1 VNAAHNVLVT
11 CYVVRQIKEYSSR
24 GDLLRELVLPDDVI
38 NPWHA
43 IQTRSGQFIVCHGKV
58 DDPVHR
64 VCMMSDDGRHI
75 VHTHGGQRGSDTG
88 QYHVPRHLAVDD
100 NEFVFVADLNNCRV
114 TLLSPTLKYVREV
127 VLRDQL
133 KWRPRRL
140 CLDTEQRLLYVAE
153 NDWKDDKSTAGR
165 VIVFSV

>member
-1 VNAAHNVLVT
+1 
-11 CYVVRQIKEYSSR
+11 
-24 GDLLRELVLPDDVI
+24 
-38 NPWHA
+38 
-43 IQTRSGQFIVCHGKV
+43 
-58 DDPVHR
+58 
-64 VCMMSDDGRHI
+64 MSDDGRHI